1 MNLYLTLF
9 FYLLNSK
16 KIIKNMNYPSC
27 RNCKFFAPNYYLNF
41 NSPFNNCEK
50 FGEKNIFTG
59 DIDYESASSCR
70 RDETKCGEFGLYF
83 ELEPN
88 IKLNVHIMCENIEL
102 INNIIDFL
110 MKAITIGQLIGTQG
124 TSRSIYKVDYQG

>member
-1 MNLYLTLF
+1 
-9 FYLLNSK
+9 
-16 KIIKNMNYPSC
+16 
-27 RNCKFFAPNYYLNF
+27 LNF

-88 IKLNVHIMCENIEL
+88 IKLKIFKHFAVSKLLPNALSL
-102 INNIIDFL
+102 IILSIS
-110 MKAITIGQLIGTQG
+110 LIGI
-124 TSRSIYKVDYQG
+124 SLKRYS